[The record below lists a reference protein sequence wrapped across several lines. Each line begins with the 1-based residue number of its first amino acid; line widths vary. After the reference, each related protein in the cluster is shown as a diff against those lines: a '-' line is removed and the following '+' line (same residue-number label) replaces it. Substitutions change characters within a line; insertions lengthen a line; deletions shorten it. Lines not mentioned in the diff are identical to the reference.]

1 MVELSAQRAAVVAA
15 AKEQLGLHP
24 SAKPSVIPDYY
35 IQELESLLSIHP
47 HCKNFRVNFQPSQG
61 YGFVT
66 CLDTA
71 CAGTSIALGPSY
83 AVGDGGRQRGFGSLS
98 NYLDHVSSV
107 RHGHSNQQ
115 RTMSV
120 PTSSKMGR
128 SMAVLPGSTVVDMK
142 PSRLGLLA
150 QLDANFGNIGATF
163 SPSEAPLDV
172 EPIPRTAKSN
182 HWRLPAKP
190 EPTEST
196 VSRKRQSSSLVFLG
210 VENDKTDNTRTL
222 PPSKRAKIEQ
232 VKSPLTFVDAN
243 AASMALHGVPPVN
256 QQVAAPPAPRMLETV
271 HLNQREMLRP
281 KLEGG
286 PAAMHRST
294 ASNIPS
300 YTGMGAMAEQ
310 LDHLSVFSEPY
321 FDDVKMFQPP
331 IASGS
336 NVRIEHHQTYTDEAD
351 DASDDDLPMDG
362 PAVWRDDRFDSDG
375 DFYGRG
381 KDRFN
386 GPVANPDDIS
396 KFLISAG
403 NAESFDGNAT
413 VDKALEKLG
422 LNGQYQLLPGMTVSL
437 MPHQTIGVAWALDRE
452 KSSDKGGLL
461 GDEMGLGKTVQIIA
475 LMVANASD
483 DPRCK
488 TNLIIAP
495 VALLGQWEL
504 EIEMKTAN
512 GMKCLIYHGANKP
525 RSKTELMKYDVVLT
539 TFHTLAL
546 EWPDLEAEQM
556 AKEKRRKKKKKD
568 PFIVSDSDDEHRTK
582 KKKREVGLLFQVD
595 WYRVIIDEAQNIR
608 NRRTRI
614 SRSVTDLDA
623 TYRWCLTGTPI
634 VNGLVD
640 AYGLFRFIKYRP
652 WYDWQEFNSNIA
664 KYEKKNPSLAST
676 RLQAVFKAILL
687 RRRKDCLLDGK
698 KLIELPPKH
707 VDLEKLTFSQEERD
721 IYQMVEARSQARFN
735 RFLRAGTVLKN
746 YHHVLVMLLR
756 LRQICVHPALIQES
770 CEALIASDELNGERD
785 LNAERVRAA
794 RLVSADFV
802 SKLRGKY
809 KESALARLRA
819 ERESADA
826 TVEGEECPVCMDA
839 FTDAVVT
846 ACGHTFCRECLVNV
860 LNGPLIQDVEDDQK
874 YKANERSCP
883 SCRSPISA
891 DKIFVREAFEPTD
904 DELTQ
909 GDTPRGGS
917 EDDSDIET
925 LDISEL
931 ARRDCKGK
939 GSATKRLR
947 KNRYMKYP
955 QDDDDDD
962 DDDSMSD
969 FIVEDG
975 EDEEEKDSRR
985 ESKKRIQK
993 RRNMVVDS
1001 DDDEAIFGRPSPDA
1015 ALSTG
1020 QMHMMSKFLPST
1032 KMKKM
1037 MEHLKNW
1044 TEENPG
1050 EKTIVVSQW
1059 TEALKLVSN
1068 YLTENQIGHVKYQG
1082 SMNRVERDKA
1092 VRVFMVSDKA
1102 SVMLMSLKCGGVG
1115 LNLTRANRVISLDL
1129 GWSEAIESQAFDRVH
1144 RLGQLK
1150 ETFVRRLVIEN
1161 TVEDRVLAL
1170 QERKKNL
1177 ADGSLGEGTGKK
1189 IGRLNVRELANL
1201 FGLDHR
1207 GNVL

>member
-1 MVELSAQRAAVVAA
+1 MAA

-24 SAKPSVIPDYY
+24 SVKSSMVPDYY
-35 IQELESLLSIHP
+35 IQELESLLSINP
-47 HCKNFRVNFQPSQG
+47 YCKNFRLNFQPSQG
-61 YGFVT
+61 YGLVT
-66 CLDTA
+66 CLDPA
-71 CAGTSIALGPSY
+71 CVGTSIALGPSH
-83 AVGDGGRQRGFGSLS
+83 AVVDGGKKRGFGSLQ
-98 NYLDHVSSV
+98 NYLNHVSSV
-107 RHGHSNQQ
+107 PHGYSNQQ
-115 RTMSV
+115 RIMSV
-120 PTSSKMGR
+120 PVCSQMEG
-128 SMAVLPGSTVVDMK
+128 SMAVPSGSTVADTK

-150 QLDANFGNIGATF
+150 QLDANFANLGAT
-163 SPSEAPLDV
+163 SSEPPVGVD
-172 EPIPRTAKSN
+172 PIPRTAKSN
-182 HWRLPAKP
+182 HLRLHAKL

-196 VSRKRQSSSLVFLG
+196 VPRKRQSTSLVFLG
-210 VENDKTDNTRTL
+210 VENDNTDNTRTF
-222 PPSKRAKIEQ
+222 PASKRAKIEQ

-243 AASMALHGVPPVN
+243 AASMAFHDVPPVHP
-256 QQVAAPPAPRMLETV
+256 QVATPPAPQLPIVRLGEHKMLF
-271 HLNQREMLRP
+271 P
-281 KLEGG
+281 KPEGVRG
-286 PAAMHRST
+286 TMHCPT
-294 ASNIPS
+294 ASNMLS

-310 LDHLSVFSEPY
+310 LDHSPTFSEPCY
-321 FDDVKMFQPP
+321 DVKMVQPP

-336 NVRIEHHQTYTDEAD
+336 NVRIEDPAHHQMYSDEPD
-351 DASDDDLPMDG
+351 DASDDYVPMDG
-362 PAVWRDDRFDSDG
+362 LAVCHDDRFDSDG

-381 KDRFN
+381 KDRFI

-403 NAESFDGNAT
+403 NAEFFDGNAT

-475 LMVANASD
+475 LMVANASNN
-483 DPRCK
+483 PLCK

-495 VALLGQWEL
+495 LALLGQWEL

-525 RSKTELMKYDVVLT
+525 RSKKELMKYDVVLT

-556 AKEKRRKKKKKD
+556 AKEKKRKKNKES
-568 PFIVSDSDDEHRTK
+568 FVVSDSDDERRTK
-582 KKKREVGLLFQVD
+582 KKKREIGLLFQID

-614 SRSVTDLDA
+614 SRSVNDLEA

-707 VDLEKLTFSQEERD
+707 VNLEKLTFSQEERD

-770 CEALIASDELNGERD
+770 CDALVASDELNGERD
-785 LNAERVRAA
+785 LNAERMRAA
-794 RLVSADFV
+794 RLVSTDFV
-802 SKLRGKY
+802 AKLQGKY
-809 KESALARLRA
+809 KESALARMCA

-826 TVEGEECPVCMDA
+826 TVEGEECPVCMDT

-860 LNGPLIQDVEDDQK
+860 LNGPLVHDGEDDQK

-904 DELTQ
+904 DELIQ
-909 GDTPRGGS
+909 SDTSRQSS
-917 EDDSDIET
+917 EDDSDIEMV
-925 LDISEL
+925 DISEL
-931 ARRDCKGK
+931 ARRDRKGK
-939 GSATKRLR
+939 GSTTKHLRKSRYTKRSQG
-947 KNRYMKYP
+947 N
-955 QDDDDDD
+955 DD

-985 ESKKRIQK
+985 EFKRIQK

-1001 DDDEAIFGRPSPDA
+1001 DDEEAIFGRPSPDA
-1015 ALSTG
+1015 APSTG
-1020 QMHMMSKFLPST
+1020 QMRMMSRFLPST

-1037 MEHLKNW
+1037 MEHLNKW
-1044 TEENPG
+1044 AEEHMG

-1144 RLGQLK
+1144 RLGQVK
-1150 ETFVRRLVIEN
+1150 ETFVRRLVIED